1 MVRRSG
7 ETSITLPP
15 TKDWRALEQIRWSKL
30 ERDNEMFKKI
40 QRHRYMNII
49 RSIQLEKS
57 IKIKHYSRMEEKL
70 NLKMERLTKVKQ
82 LYNIPM
88 QESCVLHRKTKS
100 CPLIKREPLPS
111 LESSSR
117 TSISNLTPSTRSP
130 EIKSIKNEDEEP
142 EPPVEASAKR
152 PPSMA
157 KLAVMVQNFLEP
169 LCPVQSS
176 MVGKQYQDKVRLTQ
190 SLSVPAVKREA
201 PQRQV
206 ETPNYKSK
214 DNQPGVFRQKS
225 FYLTT

>member
-57 IKIKHYSRMEEKL
+57 IKIKHYNRMEENL
-70 NLKMERLTKVKQ
+70 NLKMERLTKVKK
-82 LYNIPM
+82 LYNIPV
-88 QESCVLHRKTKS
+88 QESCLLHRKTTKS
-100 CPLIKREPLPS
+100 CPLSKREPLPS
-111 LESSSR
+111 LDSSSR
-117 TSISNLTPSTRSP
+117 TTISNLTPSTRSP
-130 EIKSIKNEDEEP
+130 ELKSIKDEVPETEEP
-142 EPPVEASAKR
+142 AVKR

-157 KLAVMVQNFLEP
+157 KLTVMVQNFLEP
-169 LCPVQSS
+169 LCPVRSS
-176 MVGKQYQDKVRLTQ
+176 LVGKHHQDKVRLTK
-190 SLSVPAVKREA
+190 SLSVPAVKKEA
-201 PQRQV
+201 PPAESR
-206 ETPNYKSK
+206 PLYKSK
-214 DNQPGVFRQKS
+214 DNQAVLRQKS